1 VKEGMS
7 EGLKSTYITIH
18 MPGPSKEDLENYWKN
33 SRPYF
38 DEIAK
43 FYFESDRQ
51 YYDEFIAPFYNN
63 PFRRSGV
70 QSSGGGA
77 KIAVFAV
84 MILVLGAAIGVFL
97 LVNEQSDND
106 KKVNKEETQ
115 RTYQKQADA
124 TDSVSVKDANEYYEK
139 GISYFNNED
148 YDNAEKYFKLVPR
161 KDKNYPDA
169 VRKLKKIAEMK
180 IEKENKDERRV
191 KSKPLQRLN

>member
-1 VKEGMS
+1 MR
-7 EGLKSTYITIH
+7 LLNST
-18 MPGPSKEDLENYWKN
+18 L
-33 SRPYF
+33 RPT
-38 DEIAK
+38 A
-43 FYFESDRQ
+43 RP

-84 MILVLGAAIGVFL
+84 MILILVAGIAVFF
-97 LVNEQSDND
+97 LVSVESDSD
-106 KKVNKEETQ
+106 KKVIKEDTQ
-115 RTYQKQADA
+115 KSYQNQADA
-124 TDSVSVKDANEYYEK
+124 TDSVSVKDAKKYYEK

-148 YDNAEKYFKLVPR
+148 YDNAEKYLKLVPR
-161 KDKNYPDA
+161 KDNNYPDA

-191 KSKPLQRLN
+191 KSKPLQRIN